1 VTPTLE
7 IALFV
12 LAFCGA
18 FVSGLV
24 GVGGAIVMIPL
35 LYYVPPLLAA
45 GELPIKVVAG
55 LSMTQVLAAAVVG
68 TWSHGRHALVNRRL
82 ALTGGS
88 AMAVGSLLG
97 ALLSS
102 HVPGRAL
109 LATFAL
115 MTTLALPLMFLSP
128 ADPPGGEDRAPV
140 SFNRGA
146 AIAYCGTIGL
156 VAGLVGAGG
165 AFLLLPVL
173 VGMMRIPMRLSIGT
187 SLAMVG
193 ISAVTGFLGKALTG
207 QIPLWPAVTVVLAS
221 LTGAP
226 LGGRVSRRVP
236 VPVLRGV
243 LAGIIALVM
252 LRVWY
257 DVITQSLAR

>member
-35 LYYVPPLLAA
+35 LYYVPPLLGA
-45 GELPIKVVAG
+45 GELPMQAVAG
-55 LSMTQVLAAAVVG
+55 LSMTQVLAAAAVG
-68 TWSHGRHALVNRRL
+68 TWSHGRHALVDRRL
-82 ALTGGS
+82 ALTGGP
-88 AMAVGSLLG
+88 AMAGGSLLG
-97 ALLSS
+97 AVLSS
-102 HVPGRAL
+102 HVSGRAL

-115 MTTLALPLMFLSP
+115 MTTIALPLMFISP
-128 ADPPGGEDRAPV
+128 ADPPAGDDRAAV
-140 SFNRGA
+140 AFNRGA
-146 AIAYCGTIGL
+146 AIALCGGIGL
-156 VAGLVGAGG
+156 VAGLIGAGG
-165 AFLLLPVL
+165 AFLLVPVL
-173 VGMMRIPMRLSIGT
+173 VGVMRIPMRLSIGT

-193 ISAVTGFLGKALTG
+193 ISALTGFLGKALTG
-207 QIPLWPAVTVVLAS
+207 QIPLWPAVTVVLGS

-243 LAGIIALVM
+243 LAGIICLVM

-257 DVITQSLAR
+257 DVIVP

>member
-1 VTPTLE
+1 MTPTLE
-7 IALFV
+7 ITLFI
-12 LAFCGA
+12 LAFFGA

-35 LYYVPPLLAA
+35 LYYVPPLLGA
-45 GELPIKVVAG
+45 GELPIRVVAG

-68 TWSHGRHALVNRRL
+68 TWSHGRHALVHRGL
-82 ALTGGS
+82 ALTGGG
-88 AMAVGSLLG
+88 AMAAGSLVG
-97 ALLSS
+97 AILSS
-102 HVPGRAL
+102 HISGRAL
-109 LATFAL
+109 LVTFAL
-115 MTTLALPLMFLSP
+115 MTTIALPLMLVAPTESP
-128 ADPPGGEDRAPV
+128 AGDGRAAIT
-140 SFNRGA
+140 FNRAVVIALFGA
-146 AIAYCGTIGL
+146 IGV

-165 AFLLLPVL
+165 AFLVVPVL
-173 VGMMRIPMRLSIGT
+173 VGVLRLPMRLGIGT

-207 QIPLWPAVTVVLAS
+207 QVPLWPALTVVLGS

-226 LGGRVSRRVP
+226 LGSRVSRRVP

-243 LAGIIALVM
+243 LAGIITLVM

-257 DVITQSLAR
+257 DVIRP

>member
-7 IALFV
+7 ITLFV

-35 LYYVPPLLAA
+35 LYYVPPLVAA
-45 GELPIKVVAG
+45 GELPIRVVAG

-68 TWSHGRHALVNRRL
+68 TWSHGRHALVHRGL
-82 ALTGGS
+82 ALTGGG
-88 AMAVGSLLG
+88 AMAVGSLVG
-97 ALLSS
+97 AILSS
-102 HVPGRAL
+102 HISGRAL
-109 LATFAL
+109 LVTFAL
-115 MTTLALPLMFLSP
+115 MTTIALPLMLVAPTESP
-128 ADPPGGEDRAPV
+128 TGDDRAAITFDRAAV
-140 SFNRGA
+140 IALFGA
-146 AIAYCGTIGL
+146 IGV

-165 AFLLLPVL
+165 AFLVVPVL
-173 VGMMRIPMRLSIGT
+173 VGVLRLPMRLGIGT

-193 ISAVTGFLGKALTG
+193 LSAVTGFLGKALTG
-207 QIPLWPAVTVVLAS
+207 QVPLWPALTVVLGS

-226 LGGRVSRRVP
+226 LGSRVSRRVP

-243 LAGIIALVM
+243 LAGIITLVM

-257 DVITQSLAR
+257 DVIAH

>member
-7 IALFV
+7 IALFF

-35 LYYVPPLLAA
+35 LYYVPPLVGA
-45 GELPIKVVAG
+45 GELPIKAVAG
-55 LSMTQVLAAAVVG
+55 LSMTQVLAAAVMG
-68 TWSHGRHALVNRRL
+68 TWSHGRHALVHHGL
-82 ALTGGS
+82 AITGGP
-88 AMAVGSLLG
+88 AMAVGSLMG
-97 ALLSS
+97 AIFSS
-102 HVPGRAL
+102 YVPGRAL

-115 MTTLALPLMFLSP
+115 MATIALPLMFVAP
-128 ADPPGGEDRAPV
+128 AGLPGGEDRAPV
-140 SFNRGA
+140 AFRRGSVLTL
-146 AIAYCGTIGL
+146 CGSIGL
-156 VAGLVGAGG
+156 MAGLVGAGG
-165 AFLLLPVL
+165 AFLLVPVL
-173 VGMMRIPMRLSIGT
+173 VGVLHVPLRLSIGT

-207 QIPLWPAVTVVLAS
+207 QVPWWPALTVVLGS

-226 LGGRVSRRVP
+226 LGSRVSRRVP

-243 LAGIIALVM
+243 LAGIITLVM

-257 DVITQSLAR
+257 DVITH

>member
-35 LYYVPPLLAA
+35 LYYVPPLLGA

-55 LSMTQVLAAAVVG
+55 LSMTQVLAAAAVG
-68 TWSHGRHALVNRRL
+68 TWSHGRHALVHRRL
-82 ALTGGS
+82 ALTGGP
-88 AMAVGSLLG
+88 AMAGGSLLG
-97 ALLSS
+97 AILSS
-102 HVPGRAL
+102 HVSGRAL

-115 MTTLALPLMFLSP
+115 MTALALPLMYVSP
-128 ADPPGGEDRAPV
+128 TDPPGGDDRALV
-140 SFNRGA
+140 AFNPAGA
-146 AIAYCGTIGL
+146 VALCGGIGV

-165 AFLLLPVL
+165 AFLLVPVL
-173 VGMMRIPMRLSIGT
+173 VGVMRVPMRLSIGT

-207 QIPLWPAVTVVLAS
+207 QVPLWPALTVVLGS

-257 DVITQSLAR
+257 DVIVP

>member
-1 VTPTLE
+1 MTAPLTL
-7 IALFV
+7 ALFV
-12 LAFCGA
+12 LALCGA

-35 LYYVPPLLAA
+35 LYYVPPLLGV
-45 GELPIKVVAG
+45 GELPIQHVAG

-68 TWSHGRHALVNRRL
+68 TWSHGRHAFVHHRL
-82 ALTGGS
+82 ALTGGP
-88 AMAVGSLLG
+88 AMAVGALFG
-97 ALLSS
+97 ALGSS
-102 HVPGRAL
+102 HVSARAL

-115 MTTLALPLMFLSP
+115 MATAALPLMFLSP
-128 ADPPGGEDRAPV
+128 PDPPGDEARGPV
-140 SFNRGA
+140 QFSRVA
-146 AIAYCGTIGL
+146 AVGYCGAIGL

-165 AFLLLPVL
+165 AFLLVPVL
-173 VGMMRIPMRLSIGT
+173 VGVMRVPMRVSIGT

-207 QIPLWPAVTVVLAS
+207 QVLLWPAATVVLGS

-236 VPVLRGV
+236 VAVLRGV

-252 LRVWY
+252 LRVWV
-257 DVITQSLAR
+257 DVVTH

>member
-7 IALFV
+7 IALFL

-35 LYYVPPLLAA
+35 LYDVPPLLGA
-45 GELPIKVVAG
+45 GELPIRAVAG

-68 TWSHGRHALVNRRL
+68 TWSPGRHALVHRGL
-82 ALTGGS
+82 ALTGGP
-88 AMAVGSLLG
+88 AMAGGALLG
-97 ALLSS
+97 AVLSS
-102 HVPGRAL
+102 HVSGRAL
-109 LATFAL
+109 LATFAH
-115 MTTLALPLMFLSP
+115 MTTIALPLMFITP
-128 ADPPGGEDRAPV
+128 ADPPGGDDRAGV
-140 SFNRGA
+140 TFSRSVV
-146 AIAYCGTIGL
+146 IALCGSIGV

-165 AFLLLPVL
+165 AFLLVPVL
-173 VGMMRIPMRLSIGT
+173 VGVLRVPMRLGIGT

-193 ISAVTGFLGKALTG
+193 ISALTGFLGKAATG
-207 QIPLWPAVTVVLAS
+207 QVPLWPALTVVLGS

-243 LAGIIALVM
+243 LAGIITLVM

-257 DVITQSLAR
+257 DVITH